1 MRLIAILLGLSFA
14 LSACFGTYAG
24 DASYRVLNDPLRD
37 YYYGTDGSPTDNDPT
52 FIEGWYVDGS

>member
-24 DASYRVLNDPLRD
+24 DASYQVLNDPLRD
-37 YYYGTDGSPTDNDPT
+37 YYYGTDGSPTDNYPI
-52 FIEGWYVDGS
+52 FIEG